1 MTAIEV
7 VSVVTKM
14 VMLML
19 MVMVM
24 AIGMAIRSYSQK
36 T

>member
-1 MTAIEV
+1 MTAIAV
-7 VSVVTKM
+7 VSAVTKMAIIMLM

-19 MVMVM
+19 I
-24 AIGMAIRSYSQK
+24 AMAIRSYSQI